1 MQNMKLI
8 EQIEQYRK
16 IKGMNKQTLC
26 AFAKINPS
34 NYSQY
39 MSGKREMSGKT
50 IDALLNAL
58 DCKIIIIDKRV

>member
-1 MQNMKLI
+1 MQNMRII

-26 AFAKINPS
+26 TFANINAS

-39 MSGKREMSGKT
+39 MKGKRDMSGKT
-50 IDALLNAL
+50 IESLLNAL
-58 DCKIIIIDKRV
+58 DCKIIIVDKRV